1 MHAFTV
7 GFGLGFF
14 VALQLGPLSLYL
26 IRSTL
31 RNGWEVGLA
40 IAAGIAVIDLAYA
53 TLGAAGAAPLLAIGP
68 LDVILGLVGAAV
80 LVLLGARTL
89 WSAFRIRLGESAE
102 PVSPRRGFLT
112 ALSAT
117 ASNPLTIAS
126 WAAIFSAA
134 SAAGAAGS
142 VPSAVLLIAGVGAWS
157 SAASERAASRRD
169 SAARVWSSATP
180 RSVWAWVRSIH
191 ATPLSTNAVARAIE
205 TAAMSRRW
213 RLFACVRDG
222 PG

>member
-1 MHAFTV
+1 VHAFTV

-68 LDVILGLVGAAV
+68 LDVILGLLGAAV

-89 WSAFRIRLGESAE
+89 RSAFRIRLGEAAE
-102 PVSPRRGFLT
+102 SVTPRRGFLT

-134 SAAGAAGS
+134 SAAGAADTFAG
-142 VPSAVLLIAGVGAWS
+142 AVLLIAGVGLGSLTWDVTLATGT
-157 SAASERAASRRD
+157 ALVGRAAGERLLRVVD
-169 SAARVWSSATP
+169 LVAGVGLICFGAALAFRV
-180 RSVWAWVRSIH
+180 
-191 ATPLSTNAVARAIE
+191 LSN
-205 TAAMSRRW
+205 
-213 RLFACVRDG
+213 
-222 PG
+222 

>member
-53 TLGAAGAAPLLAIGP
+53 ALGAAGAAPLLGIGH
-68 LDVILGLVGAAV
+68 LDVVLG
-80 LVLLGARTL
+80 LLGATVLVALGAKTL
-89 WSAFRIRLGESAE
+89 WSAFRIHLGEAAE
-102 PVSPRRGFLT
+102 PVTARRGFLT

-134 SAAGAAGS
+134 SAAGVADS
-142 VPSAVLLIAGVGAWS
+142 VPSATLLIAGVGLGSLTWDVAL
-157 SAASERAASRRD
+157 ASGTALVGRAAGERLLRIVD
-169 SAARVWSSATP
+169 LVAGVGLICFGGVLAY
-180 RSVWAWVRSIH
+180 SV
-191 ATPLSTNAVARAIE
+191 LTN
-205 TAAMSRRW
+205 
-213 RLFACVRDG
+213 
-222 PG
+222 

>member
-1 MHAFTV
+1 MHAFSV

-40 IAAGIAVIDLAYA
+40 IASGIAIIDLAYA

-68 LDVILGLVGAAV
+68 LDVILGLLGAAV
-80 LVLLGARTL
+80 LVVLGARTL
-89 WSAFRIRLGESAE
+89 WSAFRIRLGEGAE

-134 SAAGAAGS
+134 SSAGAAGS
-142 VPSAVLLIAGVGAWS
+142 VPSAALLIAGVGLGSLTWDVTLATGT
-157 SAASERAASRRD
+157 ALVGRAAGERLL
-169 SAARVWSSATP
+169 RVVDLVAGIGLIAFGVALAY
-180 RSVWAWVRSIH
+180 SV
-191 ATPLSTNAVARAIE
+191 LSN
-205 TAAMSRRW
+205 
-213 RLFACVRDG
+213 
-222 PG
+222 

>member
-1 MHAFTV
+1 VHAFSV

-40 IAAGIAVIDLAYA
+40 IASGIAVIDLAYA

-68 LDVILGLVGAAV
+68 LDVILGLLGAAV

-89 WSAFRIRLGESAE
+89 WSAFWIRLGEGAE
-102 PVSPRRGFLT
+102 PISPRRGFLT

-142 VPSAVLLIAGVGAWS
+142 VPSAALLIAGVGLGSLTWDVTLATGT
-157 SAASERAASRRD
+157 ALVGRAAGELLLRIVD
-169 SAARVWSSATP
+169 LVAGIGLIGFGVALAY
-180 RSVWAWVRSIH
+180 SV
-191 ATPLSTNAVARAIE
+191 LSN
-205 TAAMSRRW
+205 
-213 RLFACVRDG
+213 
-222 PG
+222 

>member
-1 MHAFTV
+1 VHAFTV

-68 LDVILGLVGAAV
+68 LDVILGLLGATV

-89 WSAFRIRLGESAE
+89 WSAFRIRLGEGAE

-142 VPSAVLLIAGVGAWS
+142 IPSAVLLIAGVGLGSLTWDVTL
-157 SAASERAASRRD
+157 ASGTALAGRAAGERLL
-169 SAARVWSSATP
+169 RVVDLVAGIGLICFGAVLAY
-180 RSVWAWVRSIH
+180 SV
-191 ATPLSTNAVARAIE
+191 LSN
-205 TAAMSRRW
+205 
-213 RLFACVRDG
+213 
-222 PG
+222 

>member
-1 MHAFTV
+1 VHAFTV

-53 TLGAAGAAPLLAIGP
+53 ALGAAGAAPLLGIGH
-68 LDVILGLVGAAV
+68 LDVVLG
-80 LVLLGARTL
+80 LLGATVLVALGAKTL
-89 WSAFRIRLGESAE
+89 WSAFRIHLGEAAE
-102 PVSPRRGFLT
+102 PVTARRGFLT

-134 SAAGAAGS
+134 SAAGVGLGSLTWDVALASGTALVGRAAGER
-142 VPSAVLLIAGVGAWS
+142 LLRIVDLVAGVGLICFGGVLAY
-157 SAASERAASRRD
+157 
-169 SAARVWSSATP
+169 
-180 RSVWAWVRSIH
+180 SV
-191 ATPLSTNAVARAIE
+191 LTN
-205 TAAMSRRW
+205 
-213 RLFACVRDG
+213 
-222 PG
+222 

>member
-1 MHAFTV
+1 MVSGSMVPPEKGSGGSFQRRDAARPSEIFECDVHAFTV

-31 RNGWEVGLA
+31 RNGFVVGLA
-40 IAAGIAVIDLAYA
+40 IAAGIAAIDLVYSA
-53 TLGAAGAAPLLAIGP
+53 LGAAGAAPLLAIGP

-80 LVLLGARTL
+80 LSCSARERSGARSGSG
-89 WSAFRIRLGESAE
+89 SATMRS

-142 VPSAVLLIAGVGAWS
+142 VGRAVLLVVGVGIGSLTWDVTLAGGTALVGRPRASACSGS
-157 SAASERAASRRD
+157 STSSPAS
-169 SAARVWSSATP
+169 
-180 RSVWAWVRSIH
+180 
-191 ATPLSTNAVARAIE
+191 
-205 TAAMSRRW
+205 
-213 RLFACVRDG
+213 G
-222 PG
+222 

>member
-1 MHAFTV
+1 MHAIAV

-31 RNGWEVGLA
+31 RSGWEVGLA

-53 TLGAAGAAPLLAIGP
+53 ALGAAGAAPLLAIGP
-68 LDVILGLVGAAV
+68 LDTILGLLGAAV

-89 WSAFRIRLGESAE
+89 WSAFRIRLGVAAE
-102 PVSPRRGFLT
+102 PVSARRGFLT

-134 SAAGAAGS
+134 SAAGAAGTFAG
-142 VPSAVLLIAGVGAWS
+142 AVLLIVGVGIGSLTWDVAL
-157 SAASERAASRRD
+157 ATGTAVVGRAAGERLL
-169 SAARVWSSATP
+169 RVVDLVAGIGLIVFGVLLAY
-180 RSVWAWVRSIH
+180 SV
-191 ATPLSTNAVARAIE
+191 LS
-205 TAAMSRRW
+205 
-213 RLFACVRDG
+213 D
-222 PG
+222 

>member
-1 MHAFTV
+1 VHAFTV

-31 RNGWEVGLA
+31 RSGWEVGLA
-40 IAAGIAVIDLAYA
+40 IAAGIAIIDLAYA

-89 WSAFRIRLGESAE
+89 WSAFRIRLGEAAE
-102 PVSPRRGFLT
+102 PVSPKRGFLT

-142 VPSAVLLIAGVGAWS
+142 VPSAVLLIAGVGIGSLTWDVTLATGT
-157 SAASERAASRRD
+157 ALIGRAAGDRLLRVVD
-169 SAARVWSSATP
+169 LVAGMGLICFGAALAF
-180 RSVWAWVRSIH
+180 SV
-191 ATPLSTNAVARAIE
+191 LSN
-205 TAAMSRRW
+205 
-213 RLFACVRDG
+213 
-222 PG
+222 

>member
-1 MHAFTV
+1 VHAFSV

-40 IAAGIAVIDLAYA
+40 IASGIAVIDLAYA

-68 LDVILGLVGAAV
+68 LDVILGLLGAAV

-89 WSAFRIRLGESAE
+89 WSAFRIRLGEGAE
-102 PVSPRRGFLT
+102 PISPRRGFLT

-142 VPSAVLLIAGVGAWS
+142 VPSAALLIAGVGLGSLTWDVTLATGT
-157 SAASERAASRRD
+157 ALVGRAAGELLL
-169 SAARVWSSATP
+169 RVVDLVAGIGLICFGATLAY
-180 RSVWAWVRSIH
+180 SV
-191 ATPLSTNAVARAIE
+191 LSN
-205 TAAMSRRW
+205 
-213 RLFACVRDG
+213 
-222 PG
+222 

>member
-1 MHAFTV
+1 VHAFTV

-53 TLGAAGAAPLLAIGP
+53 ALGAAGAAPLLGIGH
-68 LDVILGLVGAAV
+68 LDVVLG
-80 LVLLGARTL
+80 LLGATVLVALGAKTL
-89 WSAFRIRLGESAE
+89 WSAFRIHLGEAAE
-102 PVSPRRGFLT
+102 PVTARRGFLT

-134 SAAGAAGS
+134 SAAGAADS
-142 VPSAVLLIAGVGAWS
+142 VPSATLLIAGVGLGSLTWDVAL
-157 SAASERAASRRD
+157 ASGTALVGRAAGERLLRIVD
-169 SAARVWSSATP
+169 LVAGVGLICFGGVLAY
-180 RSVWAWVRSIH
+180 SV
-191 ATPLSTNAVARAIE
+191 LTN
-205 TAAMSRRW
+205 
-213 RLFACVRDG
+213 
-222 PG
+222 

>member
-7 GFGLGFF
+7 GYGLGFF

-53 TLGAAGAAPLLAIGP
+53 ALGAAGAAPLLAIGH
-68 LDVILGLVGAAV
+68 LDVILGLLGASV

-89 WSAFRIRLGESAE
+89 WSASRIRLGDPAE
-102 PVSPRRGFLT
+102 PVSPKRGFLT

-142 VPSAVLLIAGVGAWS
+142 VPSAVLLIVGVGLGSLTWDVALATGTALAGRAAGERLLRIVDLVAGVGLICFGAVL
-157 SAASERAASRRD
+157 AF
-169 SAARVWSSATP
+169 RV
-180 RSVWAWVRSIH
+180 
-191 ATPLSTNAVARAIE
+191 LSN
-205 TAAMSRRW
+205 
-213 RLFACVRDG
+213 
-222 PG
+222 